1 MLLLIQKLG
10 SIMLAMDVQQLAA
23 YPPQLGHGDGTAV
36 CPTDVL
42 SVGADLPL
50 QQQLPVFIRCDAR
63 FRQPRE
69 VRGHAGKLRAD
80 KGVGSPGA
88 DQLPGGPPAQHGA
101 HSVDHDGLAGA
112 GLTGQ
117 GIEPRA
123 KGDVRRLDDGNI
135 FDMQQFQH
143 PIPLYTSRSPSI
155 LPESLTA
162 FP

>member
-1 MLLLIQKLG
+1 
-10 SIMLAMDVQQLAA
+10 MLANLKIENV
-23 YPPQLGHGDGTAV
+23 AV
-36 CPTDVL
+36 IEKAEVNFTPGFNVL
-42 SVGADLPL
+42 TG
-50 QQQLPVFIRCDAR
+50 
-63 FRQPRE
+63 E
-69 VRGHAGKLRAD
+69 TGAGKSIVIDAM
-80 KGVGSPGA
+80 GA
-88 DQLPGGPPAQHGA
+88 VLGGRTSRELIRTGA
-101 HSVDHDGLAGA
+101 SHAFVSAGA